1 MGKKI
6 EDIDVVDAEVLDF
19 VYPLLNVKSI
29 EIYKDGK
36 ILENFQGIKEVA
48 ISYVDNGDKL
58 KLMIK

>member
-1 MGKKI
+1 MDKKI
-6 EDIDVVDAEVLDF
+6 QDIDVIDAEVLDF
-19 VYPLLNVKSI
+19 TYPLLNVKSI

-36 ILENFQGIKEVA
+36 LLENFQAIKEVA